1 MMTIR
6 QANERGHANHGWLD
20 AHHTFSF
27 AEYYDP
33 NWMGFRSLRVIND
46 DTIAGGGGFGTHPH
60 RDMEIITYIL
70 SGALQH
76 RDSMGHEAVLK
87 PGDVQRISAGSG
99 IAHSEFN
106 YSPIE
111 PVRLLQIWIQPEQK
125 GVQPAYAER
134 SFGTGEAKKPG
145 LTLVASRDGR
155 DGSVSINQD
164 ADVWLARFDVGEKAN
179 HSLRPGRHAWV
190 QVANGEMTL
199 NGQPLSTGDGAALS
213 NESALTLSAVK
224 PSQVLLFDLN

>member
-6 QANERGHANHGWLD
+6 RANERGHANHGWLD

-27 AEYYDP
+27 ADYYDP
-33 NWMGFRSLRVIND
+33 HWMGFRALRVIND

-76 RDSMGHEAVLK
+76 RDSLGHQAVLK

-106 YSPIE
+106 YSPID
-111 PVRLLQIWIQPEQK
+111 PVHLLQIWIQPERK
-125 GVQPAYAER
+125 GVKPDYAEL
-134 SFGTGEAKKPG
+134 SFGNGAAKEG
-145 LTLVASRDGR
+145 LILVASREGR
-155 DGSVSINQD
+155 DASASIHQD
-164 ADVWLARFDVGEKAN
+164 ADVWLARFDAGTSATHIIKP
-179 HSLRPGRHAWV
+179 RRHVWV
-190 QVANGEMTL
+190 QLAQGEVTL
-199 NGQPLSTGDGAALS
+199 NGRSLKAGDGAALS
-213 NESALTLSAVK
+213 DEPALTLAAVT
-224 PSQVLLFDLN
+224 PSQALLFDLN

>member
-1 MMTIR
+1 
-6 QANERGHANHGWLD
+6 
-20 AHHTFSF
+20 
-27 AEYYDP
+27 
-33 NWMGFRSLRVIND
+33 VIND

-87 PGDVQRISAGSG
+87 AGDVQRISAGTG

-111 PVRLLQIWIQPEQK
+111 PVHLLQIWLYPERK
-125 GVQPAYAER
+125 DMKPAYAER
-134 SFGTGEAKKPG
+134 SLGNGSAKQG

-155 DGSVSINQD
+155 NGSVSIHQD
-164 ADVWLARFDVGEKAN
+164 ADLWLARLDKDAHETRTLKPA
-179 HSLRPGRHAWV
+179 RHAWV
-190 QVANGEMTL
+190 QVAEGEVTL
-199 NGQPLSTGDGAALS
+199 NGQTLRAGDGAALS
-213 NESALTLSAVK
+213 EETALTLTAK
-224 PSQVLLFDLN
+224 APAQALLFDLN

>member
-6 QANERGHANHGWLD
+6 RANERGHANRGWLD

-27 AEYYDP
+27 ADYHDP

-87 PGDVQRISAGSG
+87 TGDVQRISAGTG

-111 PVRLLQIWIQPEQK
+111 PVHLLQIWIYPERK
-125 GVQPAYAER
+125 GVKPAYAER
-134 SFGTGEAKKPG
+134 SLGNGSAKQG

-155 DGSVSINQD
+155 DGSVSIHQD
-164 ADVWLARFDVGEKAN
+164 ADLWLVRLGAGTGATHVLK
-179 HSLRPGRHAWV
+179 PGRHAWV
-190 QVANGEMTL
+190 QVAEGEVSL
-199 NGQPLSTGDGAALS
+199 NGQTLRAGDGAALS
-213 NESALTLSAVK
+213 EEAQAALAAK
-224 PSQVLLFDLN
+224 APAQALLFDLN

>member
-6 QANERGHANHGWLD
+6 RANERGHANHGWLD

-27 AEYYDP
+27 ADYHDP

-60 RDMEIITYIL
+60 RDMEIVTYIL

-87 PGDVQRISAGSG
+87 AGDVQRISAGTG

-106 YSPIE
+106 YSPVE
-111 PVRLLQIWIQPEQK
+111 PVHLLQIWLYPERK
-125 GVQPAYAER
+125 GVKPAYAER
-134 SFGTGEAKKPG
+134 SLGNGSAKQG

-155 DGSVSINQD
+155 DGSVSIHQD
-164 ADVWLARFDVGEKAN
+164 ADLWLARLGGGASATHTLKA
-179 HSLRPGRHAWV
+179 GRHAWV
-190 QVANGEMTL
+190 QVAEGEVTL
-199 NGQPLSTGDGAALS
+199 NGQALRAGDGAALS
-213 NESALTLSAVK
+213 EETTLALAAKSPA
-224 PSQVLLFDLN
+224 QVLLFDLN

>member
-1 MMTIR
+1 MITIR
-6 QANERGHANHGWLD
+6 QAKQRGHANHGWLD

-27 AEYYDP
+27 ADYYDP
-33 NWMGFRSLRVIND
+33 RWMGFRSLRVIND

-106 YSPIE
+106 YSPVE
-111 PVRLLQIWIQPEQK
+111 PVHLLQIWIQPNRK
-125 GVQPAYAER
+125 GVKPAYAER
-134 SFGTGEAKKPG
+134 SFGQSTAQPG

-155 DGSVSINQD
+155 DGSISIHQD
-164 ADVWLARFDVGEKAN
+164 ADVWLARLDAGQGAA
-179 HSLRPGRHAWV
+179 HTLQSGHHAWL
-190 QVANGEMTL
+190 QVAEGELTL
-199 NGQPLSTGDGAALS
+199 NGQNLHTGDGAAMS
-213 NESALTLSAVK
+213 DEAGLTLVAK
-224 PSQVLLFDLN
+224 TPTRALLFDLN

>member
-6 QANERGHANHGWLD
+6 RANERGHASHGWLD

-33 NWMGFRSLRVIND
+33 KWMGYRSLRVIND

-87 PGDVQRISAGSG
+87 AGDVQRISAGTG

-111 PVRLLQIWIQPEQK
+111 PVHLLQIWIQPERK
-125 GVQPAYAER
+125 GVKPAYAER
-134 SFGTGEAKKPG
+134 SFGNGGAKPG

-155 DGSVSINQD
+155 DNSVSIHQD
-164 ADVWLARFDVGEKAN
+164 ADVWLARFEEGSSATHALKQ
-179 HSLRPGRHAWV
+179 GRHAWL
-190 QVANGEMTL
+190 QVAEGELTL
-199 NGQPLSTGDGAALS
+199 NGQTLRAGDGAALS
-213 NESALTLSAVK
+213 EESSLTLAAK
-224 PSQVLLFDLN
+224 TPAKALLFDLN

>member
-1 MMTIR
+1 
-6 QANERGHANHGWLD
+6 
-20 AHHTFSF
+20 
-27 AEYYDP
+27 
-33 NWMGFRSLRVIND
+33 MGFRSLRVIND

-111 PVRLLQIWIQPEQK
+111 PVHLLQIWIQPERK
-125 GVQPAYAER
+125 GVKPAYAER
-134 SFGTGEAKKPG
+134 SFGQGAAQPG
-145 LTLVASRDGR
+145 LTLVASPGGR
-155 DGSVSINQD
+155 DGSVSIHQD
-164 ADVWLARFDVGEKAN
+164 AEVWLARFGAGASATHLLK
-179 HSLRPGRHAWV
+179 PGRHAWV
-190 QVANGEMTL
+190 QVAEGEVTL
-199 NGQPLSTGDGAALS
+199 NGQSLKAGDGAALS
-213 NESALTLSAVK
+213 NESALALAAVK
-224 PSQVLLFDLN
+224 ASQALLFDLN

>member
-6 QANERGHANHGWLD
+6 RANERGHANHGWLD
-20 AHHTFSF
+20 AYHTFSF
-27 AEYYDP
+27 ANYYDP
-33 NWMGFRSLRVIND
+33 RWMGFRSLRVIND

-87 PGDVQRISAGSG
+87 AGDVQRISAGSG
-99 IAHSEFN
+99 IEHSEFN

-111 PVRLLQIWIQPEQK
+111 PVHLLQIWIQPERK
-125 GVQPAYAER
+125 GVKPAYAER
-134 SFGTGEAKKPG
+134 STASGEPG
-145 LTLVASRDGR
+145 LTLVASREGR
-155 DGSVSINQD
+155 DSSVSIHQD
-164 ADVWLARFDVGEKAN
+164 ADIWLARFDAGASATHTLKA
-179 HSLRPGRHAWV
+179 GRHAWV
-190 QVANGEMTL
+190 QVAEGEVTL
-199 NGQPLSTGDGAALS
+199 NGQSLKTGDGAALS
-213 NESALTLSAVK
+213 NEPALALAAVK